1 MIPHSRTL
9 VERLQSEPFALIGV
23 NTDSDKEKYREGAL
37 EHKVTWRSSWQGGT
51 GGPLTKEWSVQGYPT
66 VFLIDHKGVIR
77 EKWGFAPS
85 GETLDAAVDKY
96 VALAKKDL
104 EK

>member
-23 NTDSDKEKYREGAL
+23 NTDSDKETYRKGVE
-37 EHKVTWRSSWQGGT
+37 EHQVAWRSSWQGGT
-51 GGPLTKEWSVQGYPT
+51 GGPLTKEWSVQSYPT

-77 EKWGFAPS
+77 ERWQGDPG
-85 GETLDAAVDKY
+85 GEALDAAVDKY
-96 VALAKKDL
+96 VALAKRDL